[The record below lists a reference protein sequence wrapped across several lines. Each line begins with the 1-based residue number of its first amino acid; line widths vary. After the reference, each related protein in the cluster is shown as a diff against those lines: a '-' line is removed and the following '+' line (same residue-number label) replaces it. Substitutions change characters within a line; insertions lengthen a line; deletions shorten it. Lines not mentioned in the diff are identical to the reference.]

1 MGALFSSPV
10 LAAEAWDTTQKATT
24 DNLSTILRQLTEN
37 YPNETAVVSLHQYVK
52 SYGQH
57 GEQDTKQPIRLT
69 FSELHNESL
78 KFAKHLS
85 TKGVTPGSA
94 IVAILF
100 NQIEWAVS
108 FWAAA
113 HLGCQFVPLDPRAF
127 GRKEDAQ
134 YLLGK
139 TTASTII
146 VSTEEMAMK
155 VDDALSTLQVTPVI
169 RCIANINQIPYTVP
183 GWTGLPDASDSP
195 EIGGDISLPTS
206 PRTPQEPAI
215 TFFTSGT
222 SGSPKAC
229 PQSSINIH
237 AAALGFSNRL
247 ALDSSY
253 SVCQHLPSFHVFSV
267 VITLSVW
274 LRGGSIIF
282 PSPGFDPSSS
292 IQAIEYGRNVILPC
306 VPLMAQAIA
315 KSPTLLKPFNT
326 LDSIVLGGAPISPEV
341 IEVAKSLGTKRVNVG
356 FGMSEGVITLLNV
369 MNAEQAKANANGDV
383 SLGTVVSGSKV
394 RICAPGS
401 RKPLARG
408 ELGELHQGGLP
419 VFNGYL
425 GMSDNSC
432 YHEDGINFIA
442 TGDQAYMDEEGHV
455 YILGRYKDL
464 IIRGGENISPSKI
477 ENFLAQATGIAVSF
491 RSRTLLFIVF

>member
-10 LAAEAWDTTQKATT
+10 LSEEWDTTQKPTT
-24 DNLSTILRQLTEN
+24 DNLSTILRQLAEN
-37 YPNETAVVSLHQYVK
+37 YSNNSAVVSLHQQGNY
-52 SYGQH
+52 SNEH
-57 GEQDTKQPIRLT
+57 GDRTKQPIRLT
-69 FSELHNESL
+69 FSELHQESL

-85 TKGVTPGSA
+85 AKGVTPGTA
-94 IVAILF
+94 IVAIFF
-100 NQIEWAVS
+100 NQVEWAIS

-139 TTASTII
+139 ITASAIL
-146 VSTEEMAMK
+146 VSNEDLAIK

-169 RCIANINQIPYTVP
+169 RCIANVDQVISPVP
-183 GWTGLPDASDSP
+183 GWTGLSDSSDLSENEDAS
-195 EIGGDISLPTS
+195 LPKF

-229 PQSSINIH
+229 PQSAINIH

-247 ALDSSY
+247 RLDSSY

-282 PSPGFDPSSS
+282 PSPSFDPSSS
-292 IQAIEYGRNVILPC
+292 IHAIEYGSNVILPC

-326 LDSIVLGGAPISPEV
+326 LDSIILGGAPVSPEV
-341 IEVAKSLGTKRVNVG
+341 IELAKSLGAKRVNVG

-369 MNAEQAKANANGDV
+369 MSAEEAKANVNGDV

-401 RKPLARG
+401 RQPLPRG

-419 VFNGYL
+419 VFKGYL
-425 GMSDNSC
+425 GISDSSC
-432 YHEDGINFIA
+432 YHEDGVDFIA
-442 TGDQAYMDEEGHV
+442 TGDQAYMDEGGHV

-477 ENFLAQATGIAVSF
+477 ENLLVQATGIAV
-491 RSRTLLFIVF
+491 RSCLPPSIIVAY